1 MNAPHRNIGQD
12 LPKIR
17 QLDEIAVNQIAA
29 GEVVERPASA
39 VKELVEN
46 ALDAG
51 ATRIEV
57 ALKDGGKTLI
67 RVTDDGHGMSADNLP
82 LALSR
87 HATSKIDGSDLL
99 NIHTFG
105 FRGEALASLGAV
117 GRLTLT
123 SRARSSDTA
132 HTLSVSGGQAA
143 PLRPAALSVG
153 TIVELRDLFYATPAR
168 LKFLR
173 TDRAEMQAISDVI
186 KRLAMAEPYVGFT
199 IRDLS
204 GGDQGRVTFRA
215 DPETGDMFTAM
226 NGRLR
231 QILGAEFAQNAL
243 QIDAERE
250 GITLTGFAALP
261 TYSRGAATAQVRF
274 RDPGLAR
281 GLIVSALK
289 HALAEAGHRASTTVA
304 DATLGAFRPEPTG
317 RVYQMDMPSQQALRG
332 SYAAQ
337 APGSYAAQA
346 PGFSEAPAPFA
357 PTSARVEE
365 VIEDTPQDT
374 PLGAARAQVHE
385 NYIIAQTSDGMVIV
399 DQHAAHERLVY
410 EKLKRQM
417 AENGVATQA
426 LLIPEI
432 VELSEGDAALL
443 LEHLPA
449 LASFGLVIEPFGQGA
464 VAVRETPA
472 ILGVINAEKMLRDI
486 LDEISDLGDSQ
497 TLAAPHLCGAETGR
511 YRTVVWPHM
520 IQIGTYS
527 FDLSDPLVI
536 AALIGAGIVLLFLLL
551 LILSLRASARSARAA
566 EPLIGHV
573 SQLAQTVQSLSQ
585 GQAQLT
591 GGLEGVSKSQ
601 AMTLQTMEV
610 RMAEVQQKMSERLH
624 ENAMK
629 SARSLSDLQERMND
643 TLHGSSEK
651 TTKSLTQLQERLA
664 TIDRAQTNIEKL
676 SGDVLSL
683 QDILS
688 NKQTRGAF
696 GEIQLN
702 DIVTKAMPA
711 DSYSFQTTLSNGKRA
726 DCLINLPNP
735 PGPIVIDAKFPLEA
749 YEALVLRGRLCR
761 AARQA
766 AQHHSRRL

>member
-67 RVTDDGHGMSADNLP
+67 RVTDDGHGMSAENLP

-132 HTLSVSGGQAA
+132 HTLCVSGGQTA

-215 DPETGDMFTAM
+215 DPEIGDMFTAM

-250 GITLTGFAALP
+250 SITLTGFAALP
-261 TYSRGAATAQVRF
+261 TYSRGAATAQYLFVNGRPVRDKLLIGALRGAYSDFLSRDRHPVVALFLECDPQKVDVNVHPAKAEVRF

-317 RVYQMDMPSQQALRG
+317 RIYQMDMPSQQALRG
-332 SYAAQ
+332 SYVAQ
-337 APGSYAAQA
+337 G
-346 PGFSEAPAPFA
+346 PGFSEAPAPFI

-365 VIEDTPQDT
+365 ITEDTPQDT

-432 VELSEGDAALL
+432 VELSEGDAGLL

-497 TLAAPHLCGAETGR
+497 TLADRIEAVLSRVACHGSIRSGRVMRGDEMNALLREMEATPHSGQCNHGR
-511 YRTVVWPHM
+511 P
-520 IQIGTYS
+520 TYVE
-527 FDLSDPLVI
+527 LK
-536 AALIGAGIVLLFLLL
+536 
-551 LILSLRASARSARAA
+551 
-566 EPLIGHV
+566 
-573 SQLAQTVQSLSQ
+573 LADI
-585 GQAQLT
+585 
-591 GGLEGVSKSQ
+591 
-601 AMTLQTMEV
+601 
-610 RMAEVQQKMSERLH
+610 ERL
-624 ENAMK
+624 
-629 SARSLSDLQERMND
+629 
-643 TLHGSSEK
+643 
-651 TTKSLTQLQERLA
+651 
-664 TIDRAQTNIEKL
+664 
-676 SGDVLSL
+676 
-683 QDILS
+683 
-688 NKQTRGAF
+688 F
-696 GEIQLN
+696 GR
-702 DIVTKAMPA
+702 T
-711 DSYSFQTTLSNGKRA
+711 
-726 DCLINLPNP
+726 
-735 PGPIVIDAKFPLEA
+735 
-749 YEALVLRGRLCR
+749 
-761 AARQA
+761 
-766 AQHHSRRL
+766 